1 MTFKSP
7 FDFNDMMKMF
17 DPDSVARMFDPRSMM
32 AAFEPQKPKGLD
44 LADIMENN
52 KRNFEAVQAANK
64 AAAAANKDFY
74 EKQVAIFNELMKGA
88 AEQIKTLGS
97 APPEEI
103 AQKQAQIYGAA
114 VEQSLAIMTE
124 LADTTRRANE
134 DAFASIQDRVERA
147 VKDLGRF

>member
-1 MTFKSP
+1 MTFRSP
-7 FDFNDMMKMF
+7 FDFNDMMRMF
-17 DPDSVARMFDPRSMM
+17 DPDSVAKMFDPRNMM

-44 LADIMENN
+44 LAGIMESNR
-52 KRNFEAVQAANK
+52 RNFEAVQAANK

-74 EKQVAIFNELMKGA
+74 EKQIAVFNELMKGA

-103 AQKQAQIYGAA
+103 AQKQAEIYGAA
-114 VEQSLAIMTE
+114 VEKSLAIMTE

-134 DAFASIQDRVERA
+134 EAFSSIQDRVERA
-147 VKDLGRF
+147 IKDLSRI